1 MSLASTLNTTKSIFN
16 NTAAQSAV
24 VSTNIQNASNA
35 DYNKRTANTS
45 VSLYSGAVTV
55 STDRSQN
62 NALLKQV
69 LNSFSGD
76 SAQQAL
82 VAGMEQL
89 SALLGG
95 DSYSLAPSTSLA
107 ALRDALTTYAETPSD
122 ITLAQSVVNAAG
134 DVATSLNTL
143 SNGVQ
148 SLRSDADTEI
158 GTQVKTL
165 NSLLSQFQTANDAV
179 IKATALGSDAN
190 GAIDK
195 REAIVKQISEIIGV
209 STYVRSGNDMALYTS
224 AGTTLFET
232 VPRNVSFT
240 SSVAFAAGSEGNSVY
255 IDGVKVEAG
264 TSSSTSARGS
274 LQALLQLRD
283 DVLPT
288 VQDQLDET
296 ARGVI
301 ALFAET
307 DTASGTKVAGL
318 FTSKLT
324 DVNGDPAVRDPAT
337 GNLVA
342 LDFDT
347 PQIATGLA
355 ASIQVSSVAQDSPFT
370 LRDGNIAGD
379 SVNDEDASGFSDL
392 LRSYL
397 SGFDKAM
404 DFDESAK
411 IGTNM
416 TLLDYATDS
425 VGWVEEFRST
435 ATSTGETT
443 SAMLTRAT
451 EAYSNKTGVNLDE
464 ELILLLD
471 IEQSYKAASKLLSTI
486 GEMLDELMTAAS

>member
-35 DYNKRTANTS
+35 DYNKRTANTT

-55 STDRSQN
+55 STERSQN
-62 NALLKQV
+62 SALLKQV
-69 LNSFSGD
+69 LNSSSSD
-76 SAQQAL
+76 SAQQEL

-95 DSYSLAPSTSLA
+95 DSYSLAPSTYLST
-107 ALRDALTTYAETPSD
+107 LRDALTTYAETPSD

-143 SNGVQ
+143 SDGVQ
-148 SLRSDADTEI
+148 SLRADADTEI

-179 IKATALGSDAN
+179 IKATSLGNDAN
-190 GAIDK
+190 DAIDK

-209 STYVRSGNDMALYTS
+209 STYVRGGNDMALYTS

-232 VPRNVSFT
+232 VPRTVSFT

-264 TSSSTSARGS
+264 TSSSTSAQGS

-296 ARGVI
+296 ARGVM

-318 FTSKLT
+318 FTT
-324 DVNGDPAVRDPAT
+324 DTGLAV
-337 GNLVA
+337 
-342 LDFDT
+342 DFET
-347 PQIATGLA
+347 PEIITGLA
-355 ASIQVSSVAQDSPFT
+355 ASITVSSVAQDSPFT

-397 SGFDKAM
+397 SGFDTAM
-404 DFDESAK
+404 DFDEDAK

-435 ATSTGETT
+435 ATSSGETT